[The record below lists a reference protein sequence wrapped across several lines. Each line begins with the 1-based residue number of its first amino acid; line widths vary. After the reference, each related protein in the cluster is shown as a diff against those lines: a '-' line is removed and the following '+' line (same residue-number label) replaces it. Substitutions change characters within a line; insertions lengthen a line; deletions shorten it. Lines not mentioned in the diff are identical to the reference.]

1 MKASAV
7 GSSIHGTSYSYIAV
21 QAAYLATYYPAVYWD
36 TAYLRVTSGLDE
48 DDSTNYEK
56 ICKAI
61 GDVQTKNIEV
71 RPIDINKSGY
81 MFEPDE
87 ENNAILYG
95 LKSLNG
101 CGGEIIQEI
110 VKNRP
115 YSSFEDFLSKTSA
128 NRTIILALIKGGA
141 FDRFEDRVELMK
153 RYVRRVSEPK
163 KRLTL
168 QNFKGMIDYD
178 IIPEELSFQKRLF
191 VFNKALRAKKKVDD
205 YYVINY
211 NFYDFYEQFFDVD
224 LLEPFGETTAIQQK
238 IWQKLYTK
246 GMEPAKKYLQEHQ
259 QELLDKYND
268 ILFQEQWNK
277 YGAGT
282 ISSWEMDSLGYYYHQ
297 HELANVRQEW
307 YDIVPY
313 DSLPEEP
320 EVDYTFRRNGRDIP
334 IYKTTRIMGT
344 VIGKNATKATVN
356 LLTRDSGVVTV
367 KFNLDYF
374 AKYNRR
380 ITENVGGVN
389 KVIEPGWFNK
399 GNLLIV
405 NGYKNGGMFRS
416 KRYKKSNYHQ
426 LYKITSINGS
436 AMTSTHLR
444 YGETEDEND
453 A

>member
-1 MKASAV
+1 M
-7 GSSIHGTSYSYIAV
+7 IARGV
-21 QAAYLATYYPAVYWD
+21 KV
-36 TAYLRVTSGLDE
+36 E
-48 DDSTNYEK
+48 
-56 ICKAI
+56 
-61 GDVQTKNIEV
+61 
-71 RPIDINKSGY
+71 PIDINRSGY

-87 ENNAILYG
+87 ERNTILYG

-128 NRTIILALIKGGA
+128 NRTTVLALIKGGA
-141 FDRFEDRVELMK
+141 FDCFEDRVELMK
-153 RYVRRVSEPK
+153 RYVRQISEPK

-224 LLEPFGETTAIQQK
+224 LLEPFGETTAIPQK
-238 IWQKLYTK
+238 TWQKLYTK
-246 GMEPAKKYLQEHQ
+246 GMEPAKKYFQEHQ
-259 QELLDKYND
+259 QELLDKFNN

-277 YGAGT
+277 YGTGT

-389 KVIEPGWFNK
+389 KVIELGWFNK
-399 GNLLIV
+399 GALLIV
-405 NGYKNGGMFRS
+405 NGYKNSGMFRS

-436 AMTSTHLR
+436 TITLTHLR

-453 A
+453 T